1 MGNTSSGDEAEGASR
16 SKSAPPPIS
25 STDNSAESL
34 RKFKTVSTMTEGCW
48 SRLFDDTYAAQLVAW
63 GVGG

>member
-48 SRLFDDTYAAQLVAW
+48 VE
-63 GVGG
+63 VI